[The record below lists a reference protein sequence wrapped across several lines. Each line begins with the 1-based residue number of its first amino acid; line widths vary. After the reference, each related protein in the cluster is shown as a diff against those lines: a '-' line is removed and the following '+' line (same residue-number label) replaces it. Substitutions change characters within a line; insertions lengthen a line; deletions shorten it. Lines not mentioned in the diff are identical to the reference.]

1 MNAIS
6 DVDSLVKRMVE
17 LLLLG
22 GGGDWAATL
31 EQVRERFDGNIV
43 DMTYGFLSMY
53 GGSGSINDVVL
64 YQEGKVLVA
73 ENCEFDC
80 LRSRLYEICKK
91 LNRV

>member
-22 GGGDWAATL
+22 EGGDWAATL
-31 EQVRERFDGNIV
+31 EQVRERFGGNIV

-80 LRSRLYEICKK
+80 LRSRLYEIFKK

>member
-6 DVDSLVKRMVE
+6 DVDSLVKRMVG

-31 EQVRERFDGNIV
+31 EQVQERFDGNIV

-53 GGSGSINDVVL
+53 GGVGQSMML
-64 YQEGKVLVA
+64 FFTRTER
-73 ENCEFDC
+73 C
-80 LRSRLYEICKK
+80 LSRRIVNLTA
-91 LNRV
+91 